1 MRRLAISNLAL
12 PTTIGPELLK
22 DLQTA
27 GIQGIE
33 VAPTRLGSWAEL
45 TDERLD
51 GYRRLLADHGLVV
64 SSLASLCFDTADLH
78 LLGNQSSFEKMRS
91 HLQRVAVIGSR
102 LGAEVGVFGS
112 PRNRLRGEMSIT
124 AAAELGQQRLRN
136 LAETV
141 AAEGFCLGLEPVPA
155 TYGGDFLRSAAE
167 VIAMVQRV
175 DHAGLRVHLDTGC
188 VQLGGDDIAD
198 AVMAAGSYLS
208 HFHIAEPK
216 LGSFHAPLAE
226 HAAAAGA
233 LQKIGY
239 QGWLAIEM
247 LEQNPDPL
255 SAAKEAIRVARNHYQ
270 PHQ

>member
-1 MRRLAISNLAL
+1 MKRLAISNLAL
-12 PTTIGPELLK
+12 PTAITPELLK
-22 DLQTA
+22 ELKTA

-51 GYRRLLADHGLVV
+51 GYRWLLADHGLVV
-64 SSLASLCFDTADLH
+64 SSLASLCFDTTELH
-78 LLGNQSSFEKMRS
+78 LLGSQSSFEKMLA
-91 HLQRVAVIGSR
+91 HLQRVAAIGSR
-102 LGAEVGVFGS
+102 LGAELGVFGS
-112 PRNRLRGEMSIT
+112 PRNRLRGDMSAN
-124 AAAELGQQRLRN
+124 AAAELGQARLRT

-155 TYGGDFLRSAAE
+155 AYGGDFLSSAAE
-167 VIAMVQRV
+167 VIAMVQAV
-175 DHAGLRVHLDTGC
+175 DHLGLRVHLDTGC
-188 VQLGGDDIAD
+188 VLLGGDQIAD
-198 AVMAAGSYLS
+198 AVTAAGSALA
-208 HFHIAEPK
+208 HFHITEPK

-247 LEQNPDPL
+247 LEQNPDAM
-255 SAAKEAIRVARNHYQ
+255 SKVKEAICVARNFYLCSM
-270 PHQ
+270 